1 MNDLVYSLNG
11 GLVTDQNKISTISK
25 VDINSIQKLIRNYKQ
40 DLECFGE
47 LGFELQKIA
56 KTNKK
61 IYFLNEQQATL
72 LLTYMKNSES
82 VRNAKKVLVF
92 AFYQM
97 KEKLRSLEQEQE
109 KARFKSLSDE
119 NQRLNSLNHH
129 QKIGYKSQ
137 LKQQKEKYENKIKAL
152 KYDLENKKELS
163 FKRKLSQKEL
173 LELRKILAKDYNIVC
188 FKEWEMS
195 LFAEKIGKNSVF
207 EVVLNKLEKELNY
220 WKNYEKYEEKWKK
233 NIKELKMKLVDK
245 LKKAYDYKKELY
257 KAEKGSSSKEY
268 HIENAEIFQDFIEL
282 ELLQCED
289 IERRYFLMQIYRYGY
304 QNIRSLNSKLAFKA
318 KLDNDDI
325 NFIKI
330 LKEANILHALNEIY
344 TTKEVKKIAKD

>member
-25 VDINSIQKLIRNYKQ
+25 VDINSIQRLIRNYKQ

-61 IYFLNEQQATL
+61 IYYLNEQQATL

-119 NQRLNSLNHH
+119 NLRLNSLNHH

-137 LKQQKEKYENKIKAL
+137 LAQQKEHYENKIKAL
-152 KYDLENKKELS
+152 KYDLENKNELS

-173 LELRKILAKDYNIVC
+173 LELRKILARDYGMIC
-188 FKEWEMS
+188 IKEWEFEF
-195 LFAEKIGKNSVF
+195 LAEKIALESTRMTTWDA
-207 EVVLNKLEKELNY
+207 VVKKLKQSLDY
-220 WKNYEKYEEKWKK
+220 WQNYEEYEEKWKK
-233 NIKELKMKLVDK
+233 IL
-245 LKKAYDYKKELY
+245 
-257 KAEKGSSSKEY
+257 
-268 HIENAEIFQDFIEL
+268 
-282 ELLQCED
+282 
-289 IERRYFLMQIYRYGY
+289 RR
-304 QNIRSLNSKLAFKA
+304 
-318 KLDNDDI
+318 
-325 NFIKI
+325 
-330 LKEANILHALNEIY
+330 
-344 TTKEVKKIAKD
+344 

>member
-25 VDINSIQKLIRNYKQ
+25 VDINSIQRLIRNYKQ

-119 NQRLNSLNHH
+119 NLRLNSLNHH

-137 LKQQKEKYENKIKAL
+137 LKQQKEHYENKIKAL

-173 LELRKILAKDYNIVC
+173 LELRKILAKDYGILC
-188 FKEWEMS
+188 IKEWEMS
-195 LFAEKIGKNSVF
+195 LVAEKIGKNLVF
-207 EVVLNKLEKELNY
+207 ETVLNKLEKELNY
-220 WKNYEKYEEKWKK
+220 WQNYEEYEEKWKK
-233 NIKELKMKLVDK
+233 IL
-245 LKKAYDYKKELY
+245 
-257 KAEKGSSSKEY
+257 
-268 HIENAEIFQDFIEL
+268 
-282 ELLQCED
+282 
-289 IERRYFLMQIYRYGY
+289 RR
-304 QNIRSLNSKLAFKA
+304 
-318 KLDNDDI
+318 
-325 NFIKI
+325 
-330 LKEANILHALNEIY
+330 
-344 TTKEVKKIAKD
+344 

>member
-25 VDINSIQKLIRNYKQ
+25 VDINSIQRLIRNYKQ

-61 IYFLNEQQATL
+61 IYYLNEQQATL

-97 KEKLRSLEQEQE
+97 KEKLKNLEQEQE
-109 KARFKSLSDE
+109 KARFKTLSDE
-119 NQRLNSLNHH
+119 NLRLNSLNHH

-137 LKQQKEKYENKIKAL
+137 LKQQKEHYENKIKAL
-152 KYDLENKKELS
+152 KYDLEHKNELS

-173 LELRKILAKDYNIVC
+173 LELRKILARDYGMIC
-188 FKEWEMS
+188 IKEWEFEF
-195 LFAEKIGKNSVF
+195 LAEKIALESTKMTTWDA
-207 EVVLNKLEKELNY
+207 VVKKLKQSLDY
-220 WKNYEKYEEKWKK
+220 WQNYEEYEEKW
-233 NIKELKMKLVDK
+233 
-245 LKKAYDYKKELY
+245 
-257 KAEKGSSSKEY
+257 
-268 HIENAEIFQDFIEL
+268 
-282 ELLQCED
+282 
-289 IERRYFLMQIYRYGY
+289 R
-304 QNIRSLNSKLAFKA
+304 
-318 KLDNDDI
+318 
-325 NFIKI
+325 KI
-330 LKEANILHALNEIY
+330 LRR
-344 TTKEVKKIAKD
+344 

>member
-25 VDINSIQKLIRNYKQ
+25 VDINSIQRLIRNYKQ

-61 IYFLNEQQATL
+61 IYYLNEQQATL

-109 KARFKSLSDE
+109 KARFKTLSDE
-119 NQRLNSLNHH
+119 NLRLNSLNHH

-137 LKQQKEKYENKIKAL
+137 LAQQKEKYENKIKAL
-152 KYDLENKKELS
+152 KYDLEKKKELS
-163 FKRKLSQKEL
+163 FKRKLSKEEL
-173 LELRKILAKDYNIVC
+173 LELRKILARDYGILC
-188 FKEWEMS
+188 IKEWEMS
-195 LFAEKIGKNSVF
+195 LVAEKIGKDTVF
-207 EVVLNKLEKELNY
+207 EAVVKKLEKELDY

-233 NIKELKMKLVDK
+233 IL
-245 LKKAYDYKKELY
+245 
-257 KAEKGSSSKEY
+257 
-268 HIENAEIFQDFIEL
+268 
-282 ELLQCED
+282 
-289 IERRYFLMQIYRYGY
+289 RR
-304 QNIRSLNSKLAFKA
+304 
-318 KLDNDDI
+318 
-325 NFIKI
+325 
-330 LKEANILHALNEIY
+330 
-344 TTKEVKKIAKD
+344 